1 MPKIALVCARF
12 HRENVE
18 TMLELAHSRAEDFGI
33 EVAEVIWVPGS
44 LEIPLALKGLICRDD
59 IDGAAC
65 LGIIEKGET
74 QHGLVLGQAIVKT
87 VLNYNWNM
95 TNQLVLES
103 SDLGQNPN
111 TLSLDWPL
119 MLAVLSMPL
128 LRFSEH
134 RFF

>member
-18 TMLELAHSRAEDFGI
+18 TMLELAHSRADDFGI

-87 VLNYNWNM
+87 ILEL
-95 TNQLVLES
+95 QLEYDKPIGLGIIGPGAEPEHVES
-103 SDLGQNPN
+103 RLAPHARGAIDAIA
-111 TLSLDWPL
+111 
-119 MLAVLSMPL
+119 AVL
-128 LRFSEH
+128 
-134 RFF
+134 

>member
-33 EVAEVIWVPGS
+33 EVGEVIWVPGS

-87 VLNYNWNM
+87 ILEL
-95 TNQLVLES
+95 QLEY
-103 SDLGQNPN
+103 DKPIGLGIIGPGAEPEHVGSR
-111 TLSLDWPL
+111 LAPHARGAIDAIA
-119 MLAVLSMPL
+119 AVL
-128 LRFSEH
+128 
-134 RFF
+134 

>member
-18 TMLELAHSRAEDFGI
+18 TMLELAHSRADDFGI

-65 LGIIEKGET
+65 LGVIEKGET

-87 VLNYNWNM
+87 ILEL
-95 TNQLVLES
+95 QLEFDKPIGLGIIGPGAEPEHVES
-103 SDLGQNPN
+103 RLAPHARGAIDAIA
-111 TLSLDWPL
+111 
-119 MLAVLSMPL
+119 AVL
-128 LRFSEH
+128 
-134 RFF
+134 